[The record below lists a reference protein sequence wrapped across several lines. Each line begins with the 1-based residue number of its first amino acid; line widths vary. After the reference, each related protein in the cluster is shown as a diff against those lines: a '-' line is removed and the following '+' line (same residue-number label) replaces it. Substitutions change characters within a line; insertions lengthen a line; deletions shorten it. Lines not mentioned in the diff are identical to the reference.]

1 MHSTCRLDRL
11 FILLESG
18 SSAVTRRAAAK
29 QIGEVQKLHPHELH
43 NLLNRL
49 SVYIHSHSWDTRVA
63 ASQAVQA
70 ILENVPQWTVPA
82 NANIKTENE
91 EATTLPDKTQTRF
104 SFDKFNLQMILENG
118 ECLLG
123 SGGKEF
129 DLAAENEEIDTN
141 ERLIQQRAILNEKLG
156 FSAAK
161 KLGVNL
167 DEMVTLEDMIPST
180 PKLEKSEKMD
190 VQDIINKQA
199 SSSQQQT
206 ESSMSS
212 REINRA
218 KRKARQIQA
227 SSSLSRNNSLKEEP
241 ERKKIKTEP
250 SETSFSS
257 SDPVPDAT
265 GIWIDAVEWPLE
277 TFCNKLYADLFSARW
292 ETRHGS
298 ATALRELMKTHIHGG
313 GISALM
319 TAEGQQKAHLSFLED
334 AALRVLCVL
343 ALDRFGDFVTG
354 ENHKLLRISVH

>member
-1 MHSTCRLDRL
+1 MTCLCSFYRLDRL

-49 SVYIHSHSWDTRVA
+49 SVYMQSHSWDTRVA

-70 ILENVPQWTVPA
+70 ILENVPQWKVA
-82 NANIKTENE
+82 ENVNIKKENE
-91 EATTLPDKTQTRF
+91 ETKTPSAKLETRF
-104 SFDKFNLQMILENG
+104 SFDKFNLQIILENSKK
-118 ECLLG
+118 LMG
-123 SGGKEF
+123 SQGNEF
-129 DLAAENEEIDTN
+129 DLAVENEEVDSN
-141 ERLIQQRAILNEKLG
+141 ERLMTQRAILNEKLG
-156 FSAAK
+156 FSVAK
-161 KLGVNL
+161 KLGMNL
-167 DEMVTLEDMIPST
+167 DDMVTLEDMQPST
-180 PKLEKSEKMD
+180 PKIEKPGKMD
-190 VQDIINKQA
+190 VQDIISKQA
-199 SSSQQQT
+199 SSSQQT
-206 ESSMSS
+206 LESSMSS

-227 SSSLSRNNSLKEEP
+227 GSSINRTNSIKEEP

-250 SETSFSS
+250 SESSFDSA
-257 SDPVPDAT
+257 DPVPDGT
-265 GIWIDAVEWPLE
+265 GVWIDAVEWPLE
-277 TFCNKLYADLFSARW
+277 TFCNKLYADLFSPRW

-298 ATALRELMKTHIHGG
+298 ATALRELMKTHISGG

-319 TAEGQQKAHLSFLED
+319 TAQEQKEAHFSFLED

-354 ENHKLLRISVH
+354 KN